1 MESLRGMAKKKKVR
15 SPGTCPHDIGPSYSL
30 PATMECVSWSATNSS
45 PLCIA
50 FYVLPCCK
58 PLGSVVSEHG
68 LRSLKLRVR
77 CTDLFLTTV
86 TFRIVLKD
94 FHQNWFGSDCSVT
107 MSHWRVQ
114 RWAFPLTFIPHVYV
128 LGGGISTG
136 CVSLEHFTN

>member
-15 SPGTCPHDIGPSYSL
+15 SPDTCPHDSGPSYSL
-30 PATMECVSWSATNSS
+30 PATMRCISWSATNSS

-107 MSHWRVQ
+107 ICPTGGFNDEPFLLLLYHTYVGWGRDFHWVC
-114 RWAFPLTFIPHVYV
+114 F
-128 LGGGISTG
+128 S
-136 CVSLEHFTN
+136 